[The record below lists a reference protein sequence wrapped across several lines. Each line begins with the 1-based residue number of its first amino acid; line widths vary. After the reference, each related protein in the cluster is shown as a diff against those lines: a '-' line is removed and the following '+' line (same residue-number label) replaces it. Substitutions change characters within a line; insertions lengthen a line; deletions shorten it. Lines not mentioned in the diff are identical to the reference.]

1 MINFIKLERFLALFY
16 FFLLIIFHIL
26 ILRKKLI
33 IVCDKYGRMGNRLFL
48 FTQLIEFSYQNGHEL
63 WLPGFHDYKK
73 FFESTK
79 DKKFIRFPLGRINIP
94 NPFSEISTFNA
105 FNQISKLLKKLG
117 NNRLFQN
124 INSYSQTDN
133 DPFKRINSA
142 SAKCILFNGFIF
154 HQHFLCLKHA
164 YPTIK
169 KMFKPSSQ
177 YNKLIEEP
185 VRKLRASSDIVVG
198 VLIRQ
203 TDYREWNEGK
213 CFFTSSQYANILLG
227 LEASFGDQN
236 LSFFIATDE
245 QQELSTFKSLNSIIR
260 VGFPVENLYSLAR
273 CDILIGPSSSY
284 IGWAALYG
292 KLSLFTIQS
301 PDDSPTVND
310 FNLKKS

>member
-1 MINFIKLERFLALFY
+1 MINFIKLERVLALSY

-48 FTQLIEFSYQNGHEL
+48 FTQLIEFSYQNGHEI
-63 WLPGFHDYKK
+63 WLPGFHDYKQ

-79 DKKFIRFPLGRINIP
+79 DMKFIRFPLGRINIP
-94 NPFSEISTFNA
+94 NPFSETSTFNA
-105 FNQISKLLKKLG
+105 FNQIYYILKKIG
-117 NNRLFQN
+117 KNRLFKN
-124 INSYSQTDN
+124 INSYSPTDN
-133 DPFKRINSA
+133 DPFERISSE

-154 HQHFLCLKHA
+154 HQYFLGLEHS

-177 YNKLIEEP
+177 YNELIEEP
-185 VRKLRASSDIVVG
+185 VRNLRSSSDIVVG

-203 TDYREWNEGK
+203 TDYRQWNEGK
-213 CFFTSSQYANILLG
+213 CFFTSSQYARILTRLKK
-227 LEASFGDQN
+227 SFRDQN

-245 QQELSTFKSLNSIIR
+245 QQDLSTFKSLNSIIR
-260 VGFPVENLYSLAR
+260 VGFPIENLYALAR

-292 KLSLFTIQS
+292 ELSLFTIQS
-301 PDDSPTVND
+301 PDDSPKVND